1 MQRSLV
7 PEIDRSSLQYAIA
20 GGSYARG
27 VEYLRQGRV
36 AGMWWDESRRA
47 LEGQV
52 RGRDGGFYA
61 TTAYFSPG
69 AGRAI
74 EFEHGE
80 CSCPMVLDCKHVVA
94 LTLAAAERAD
104 RATATAV
111 PAAKPAAAAVPAA
124 PAAPAWEQSLRS
136 LLPQGPA
143 TVRLQGQP
151 AATAL
156 AIELTLDQHR
166 RRSCGPG
173 RCGQARTAAG
183 SRAT

>member
-20 GGSYARG
+20 SGSYARG

-69 AGRAI
+69 AGRSI

-94 LTLAAAERAD
+94 LTLAAADRAD

-111 PAAKPAAAAVPAA
+111 PAAKPTAAPAVPAA
-124 PAAPAWEQSLRS
+124 PAAPACDQSLRS
-136 LLPQGPA
+136 
-143 TVRLQGQP
+143 
-151 AATAL
+151 
-156 AIELTLDQHR
+156 
-166 RRSCGPG
+166 
-173 RCGQARTAAG
+173 
-183 SRAT
+183 

>member
-1 MQRSLV
+1 MQRSLF
-7 PEIDRSSLQYAIA
+7 PEIDRSSLKYAIA

-27 VEYLRQGRV
+27 VEYLRQERV

-69 AGRAI
+69 AHRTV

-104 RATATAV
+104 RAAATATTVAAV
-111 PAAKPAAAAVPAA
+111 KPAAPVV

-136 LLPQGPA
+136 
-143 TVRLQGQP
+143 
-151 AATAL
+151 
-156 AIELTLDQHR
+156 
-166 RRSCGPG
+166 
-173 RCGQARTAAG
+173 
-183 SRAT
+183 